1 MTSRV
6 VSRPAIWLALLL
18 WATLLPLA
26 GAGARAAD
34 PEANPSVET
43 QRCFASGTRDESL
56 AALAAAPTRW
66 ECGKPKYRLSGERAF
81 LRFSL
86 DPARLPPRYLVAVR
100 SAMAAIHVLAID
112 ADGATRELTYTSD
125 QLTPAYINGFF
136 KVALPAIGPQTRTVV
151 VAFDLPTSRMTLG
164 QARLTVDDPGDT
176 PAGRRLLILLA
187 ALCGMLVM
195 PLMFNAAFYRILR
208 ERFVLWHS
216 ALVIALLLTI
226 LSKSGLSRELVDL
239 PVMTLNSLNTLIAGL
254 SVACG
259 LMFAHTFIE
268 PGKLHPAIRRAL
280 PWAAGWAMLI
290 SAAHAAFPFA
300 LRPLQSDLYYIAYLP
315 VLALLLWTLADALY
329 RGSRAAKFQAVGWT
343 PLLTVGAIRI
353 VTGLVP
359 TLTTTD
365 AMPLFYFGCVFEV
378 LATTLGVA
386 DRFMAIKDQRD
397 RARTEA
403 RMLERLTERD
413 ALTGLFNRRVIEGR
427 FAQLRGEGFTT
438 LALLDL
444 DHFKAVNDVFGHAV
458 GDRVLQSVA
467 AALEPDED
475 TLVLRMGGEEFLL
488 LLRGRNAVQ
497 RAEARRQAI
506 TARVAR
512 DIEGLDRPQTASMG
526 LVDVPRDA
534 VAVIGFGELYARA
547 DQLLYDAKQAGRNRT
562 ISERMTLFA
571 AHRHNRRKTDPRRA
585 AG

>member
-1 MTSRV
+1 MTERGFSRC
-6 VSRPAIWLALLL
+6 ATWLALLL
-18 WATLLPLA
+18 LAMLLPHTGVA
-26 GAGARAAD
+26 AQPADSPGPGA
-34 PEANPSVET
+34 P
-43 QRCFASGTRDESL
+43 CFASGTRAESL
-56 AALAAAPTRW
+56 AALAAAPGRW
-66 ECGKPKYRLSGERAF
+66 ECRHPQYDLSGERAF
-81 LRFSL
+81 LRFAL
-86 DPARLPPRYLVAVR
+86 DPSQPRPRYLVAVR
-100 SAMAAIHVLAID
+100 SALTAVHLLVVD
-112 ADGATRELTYTSD
+112 TDGTTRRADYTAGELS
-125 QLTPAYINGFF
+125 PAYMNGFF
-136 KVALPAIGPQTRTVV
+136 KVPLPTIGAQSHTVV
-151 VAFDLPTSRMTLG
+151 AAFDLPTSRMTLG
-164 QARLTVDDPGDT
+164 QARLTVSDPGDT
-176 PAGRRLLILLA
+176 PAGRRVLIMLA
-187 ALCGMLVM
+187 ALCGMLLM

-216 ALVIALLLTI
+216 ALVISLLLTI
-226 LSKSGLSRELVDL
+226 LCKSGLSRELVDL
-239 PVMTLNSLNTLIAGL
+239 PVMTLNALYSLISGC

-259 LMFAHTFIE
+259 IMFAHTFIE
-268 PGKLHPAIRRAL
+268 PGKLHPHVRRAL
-280 PWAAGWAMLI
+280 PWAAGWAMLA
-290 SAAHAAFPFA
+290 SVAHAAFPFA
-300 LRPLQSDLYYIAYLP
+300 LRPAQSDLYYIAYLP
-315 VLALLLWTLADALY
+315 VLALLLWTLADALR
-329 RGSRAAKFQAVGWT
+329 RGSRAAKFQAVGWA
-343 PLLTVGAIRI
+343 PLLGVGVIRI
-353 VTGLVP
+353 VTGLMP
-359 TLTTTD
+359 TLITTD

-403 RMLERLTERD
+403 GVLERLTERD

-427 FAQLRGEGFTT
+427 FIQLRGEGFTT

-458 GDRVLQSVA
+458 GDQVLQSVA

-585 AG
+585 VG

>member
-1 MTSRV
+1 MTGRV

-18 WATLLPLA
+18 WAMLLPLA
-26 GAGARAAD
+26 GASARAAGPAPQD
-34 PEANPSVET
+34 R
-43 QRCFASGTRDESL
+43 RCFASGTRAETL
-56 AALAAAPTRW
+56 ASLAAAPARW
-66 ECGKPKYRLSGERAF
+66 DCGRPDYTLSGERAF
-81 LRFSL
+81 LRFAL
-86 DPARLPPRYLVAVR
+86 DPAQPQPHYLVAVR
-100 SAMAAIHVLAID
+100 GALVAVRVLVID
-112 ADGATRELTYTSD
+112 ADGATRERTYRSD

-136 KVALPAIGPQTRTVV
+136 KVALPAIGPQSRTVV

-164 QARLTVDDPGDT
+164 QARLAVDDPGDT
-176 PAGRRLLILLA
+176 PAGHRLLILLA

-216 ALVIALLLTI
+216 ALVISLLLTI
-226 LSKSGLSRELVDL
+226 LAKSGLSRELVDL
-239 PVMTLNSLNTLIAGL
+239 PVMALSGLTTLIFGL
-254 SVACG
+254 SVASG
-259 LMFAHTFIE
+259 IMFAHTFIE
-268 PGKLHPAIRRAL
+268 PGKLRPGIRRAL
-280 PWAAGWAMLI
+280 PWAARWALFT
-290 SAAHAAFPFA
+290 SAFHAGFPFV
-300 LRPLQSDLYYIAYLP
+300 LRAVQSDLYYFAYLP
-315 VLALLLWTLADALY
+315 VLALLLWTLADALA
-329 RGSRAAKFQAVGWT
+329 RGSRAAKFQLAGWA
-343 PLLTVGAIRI
+343 PLLSVGAIRI

-359 TLTTTD
+359 TLTATD

-386 DRFMAIKDQRD
+386 DRFMAMKDQRD
-397 RARTEA
+397 IARTEA
-403 RMLERLTERD
+403 RVLERLTERD

-444 DHFKAVNDVFGHAV
+444 DHFKAVNDAFGHAV
-458 GDRVLQSVA
+458 GDRVLQAVA

-488 LLRGRNAVQ
+488 LLRGGSAIQ

-512 DIEGLDRPQTASMG
+512 DVEGLDRPQTASMG

-534 VAVIGFGELYARA
+534 APVAGFTELYARA

-562 ISERMTLFA
+562 ISEKMTLFS
-571 AHRHNRRKTDPRRA
+571 AHRRNRRKTDRRKA
-585 AG
+585 AA